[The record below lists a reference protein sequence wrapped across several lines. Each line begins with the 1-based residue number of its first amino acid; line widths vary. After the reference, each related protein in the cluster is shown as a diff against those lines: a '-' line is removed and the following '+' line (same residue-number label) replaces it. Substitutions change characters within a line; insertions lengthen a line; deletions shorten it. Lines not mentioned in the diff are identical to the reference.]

1 MGDIGSMQSLR
12 ATIRIYVVA
21 LALLL
26 SATLAFLAITTKDG
40 LIARFFGG
48 LWCSIT
54 AGVVLSAYRKES
66 GIAQNPVP
74 VSGTVIEVKLGNRGR
89 RTVRYQFVAS
99 DGTRYEGQSDWGVVK
114 PITLGSD
121 LVVLY
126 KLLDP
131 SVNKPLTRFLLY
143 SFQPYGS

>member
-1 MGDIGSMQSLR
+1 MYRIGRNDLGDLAALERMGDIGSVQSLR

-40 LIARFFGG
+40 LIARFFWG

-99 DGTRYEGQSDWGVVK
+99 DGTRYEGIVR
-114 PITLGSD
+114 LGCRET
-121 LVVLY
+121 Y
-126 KLLDP
+126 HP
-131 SVNKPLTRFLLY
+131 GF
-143 SFQPYGS
+143 